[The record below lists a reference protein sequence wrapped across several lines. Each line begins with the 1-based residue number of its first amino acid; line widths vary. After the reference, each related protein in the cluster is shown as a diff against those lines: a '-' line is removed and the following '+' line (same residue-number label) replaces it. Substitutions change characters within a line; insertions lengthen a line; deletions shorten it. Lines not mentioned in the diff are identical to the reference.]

1 MRKAWQ
7 QNNIKIT
14 YHYNNQV
21 QKHKVKTQ
29 KEDLGWN
36 TI

>member
-1 MRKAWQ
+1 MGKAWQ

-14 YHYNNQV
+14 YPWQNQV
-21 QKHKVKTQ
+21 ENLKVKTQ

-36 TI
+36 TT

>member
-1 MRKAWQ
+1 MGKAWQ

-14 YHYNNQV
+14 YHSKNQV
-21 QKHKVKTQ
+21 ENLKVKTQ

-36 TI
+36 TT